1 MKYKKEYIKSDGRK
15 LTGGGPRDL
24 QRQQQQQQVSVIDH
38 SDVIEE
44 LKNEVHRLSDE
55 LKDRPVIGGFSGDQM
70 DNEIRAAVTESVK
83 DLKKEKQQL
92 IKKLKEIND
101 RLEKIKE
108 EHSKEIKILMK
119 EHSEKLE
126 QLTESI
132 IKGGSQNQEVED
144 YEDDRPKMVS
154 EFVDPLEEDAGRTL
168 EPFLDVKDTSTDD
181 QPNMLGKID
190 KLKEILGKLPSQK

>member
-1 MKYKKEYIKSDGRK
+1 MKYKKEYIKSNGRK
-15 LTGGGPRDL
+15 LIGSGPRDL
-24 QRQQQQQQVSVIDH
+24 QRRQQQANVVDH
-38 SDVIEE
+38 SDIIKE
-44 LKNEVHRLSDE
+44 LKNEINILSIE
-55 LKDRPVIGGFSGDQM
+55 LKERPIVEGFSGEQLDS
-70 DNEIRAAVTESVK
+70 EIRTAVTEVVK
-83 DLKKEKQQL
+83 ELKEKNN
-92 IKKLKEIND
+92 KLEQ
-101 RLEKIKE
+101 IKE
-108 EHSKEIKILMK
+108 EHNKEIKILMK